1 MTHSRRL
8 STDGGRHEFELQLSH
23 RKVVKR
29 CEIRGCVGS
38 GGKGV
43 GSGGKGER
51 SGSSPVEANSD

>member
-8 STDGGRHEFELQLSH
+8 STDGGPHEFELQLSH

-38 GGKGV
+38 GGKG
-43 GSGGKGER
+43 ER